1 MGRSVLL
8 VQPSLQPP
16 GGGNGVAAWF
26 LQALVREHRVTVL
39 SWLPV
44 DVRAINRF
52 FGTSL
57 EPADFET
64 ILVPRSWT
72 AVPVHFPVPA
82 PLPKFPLPRGFPKG
96 GGRAPDV
103 VVGAANE
110 ADLGRRG
117 IQSVHSP
124 TYLRPRPA
132 VDMRPYHRPRA
143 LLQSYYRV

>member
-64 ILVPRSWT
+64 ILVPRSWR
-72 AVPVHFPVPA
+72 AVPDHFPVPA
-82 PLPKFPLPRGFPKG
+82 SLLQISLLMRFTQRVS
-96 GGRAPDV
+96 RAHDV
-103 VVGAANE
+103 VVGVANE
-110 ADLGRRG
+110 ADFGRRC
-117 IQSVHSP
+117 IQYGHYP

-132 VDMRPYHRPRA
+132 VDMRP
-143 LLQSYYRV
+143 